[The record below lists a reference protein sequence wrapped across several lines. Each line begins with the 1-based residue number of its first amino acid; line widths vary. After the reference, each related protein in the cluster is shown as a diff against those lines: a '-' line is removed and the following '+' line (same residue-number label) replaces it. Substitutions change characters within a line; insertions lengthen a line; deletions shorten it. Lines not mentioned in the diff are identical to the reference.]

1 MTDPMTEL
9 WCYVEGKCSI
19 FSVSISPGSNIDSLK
34 KQIYNQLPNT
44 FARYDYLDLILTK
57 VRYI

>member
-1 MTDPMTEL
+1 MTEL

-19 FSVSISPGSNIDSLK
+19 FSVSISPGSDIDSLK